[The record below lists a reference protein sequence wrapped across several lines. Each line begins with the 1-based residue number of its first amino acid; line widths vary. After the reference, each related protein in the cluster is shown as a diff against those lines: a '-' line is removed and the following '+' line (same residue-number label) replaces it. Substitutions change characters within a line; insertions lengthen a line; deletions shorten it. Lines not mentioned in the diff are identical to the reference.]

1 MSKEKVIDV
10 VDLYGRLKKD
20 FPHVEFKIEDEEKQI
35 GSSMHT
41 FHRFKVTKLFNNE
54 FETPIKTTISM
65 LKDSYMTE
73 SEYYELNHK
82 MWESFGRDKLLGL
95 I

>member
-1 MSKEKVIDV
+1 MSKEKIDV

-20 FPHVEFKIEDEEKQI
+20 FPHVEFKIENEERQV
-35 GSSMHT
+35 GSSIHT
-41 FHRFKVTKLFNNE
+41 FHKFKVSKLFNCE
-54 FETPIKTTISM
+54 FERPLKTTISM

-82 MWESFGRDKLLGL
+82 MYESFSQTKLLGL
-95 I
+95 ND